1 MMNYLVLNGQSE
13 VAIFERSRV
22 LTPTPWCFPVARVKR
37 SHGKT
42 GSLFETDLDFHH
54 FLLNSFST
62 LAVVFD
68 LNGN

>member
-1 MMNYLVLNGQSE
+1 MMNYLVRNGQSK
-13 VAIFERSRV
+13 VAIFERSS
-22 LTPTPWCFPVARVKR
+22 PTPWCFPVARVKR

-54 FLLNSFST
+54 SLLNSFST